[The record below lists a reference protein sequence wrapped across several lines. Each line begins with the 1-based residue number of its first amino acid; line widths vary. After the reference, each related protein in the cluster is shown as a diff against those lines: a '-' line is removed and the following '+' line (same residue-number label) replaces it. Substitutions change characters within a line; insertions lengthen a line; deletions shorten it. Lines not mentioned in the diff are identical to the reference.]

1 MPRVFCPDRVFP
13 GELFTL
19 MGEEGHHFARVLRVR
34 EGEELAVA
42 TPHGTYLGVVEQIQA
57 GASQVGVRIHDVLP
71 SHESVQR
78 VFVIQGLPK
87 GDKVDV
93 ILQKCTEVG
102 FSGLLLMR
110 AQRSV
115 VRLEANKM
123 EAKLQRWR
131 RIAKEAASQSQRDV
145 VPSVLYADSAVQVKH
160 FLESLAGSRV
170 LLLDENE
177 HNAGIQA
184 QLHQHAER
192 GSGLPIVIAVGPEGG
207 WDDSERDWWQNE
219 LGAVAVSVGP
229 RILRTETAGVVAVT
243 AALYEFGQLGG

>member
-1 MPRVFCPDRVFP
+1 MPRVFHPHDVLP
-13 GELFTL
+13 GELLSLT
-19 MGEEGHHFARVLRVR
+19 GEEGHHFARVLRVR
-34 EGEELAVA
+34 EGEELAIA
-42 TPHGTYLGVVEQIQA
+42 TPQATYLGVVERVEP
-57 GASQVGVRIHDVLP
+57 GASQVGVRIHGALP
-71 SHESVQR
+71 SHESEQQ

-87 GDKVDV
+87 GDKVDA

-115 VRLEANKM
+115 VRLEANKA
-123 EAKLQRWR
+123 EAKLQRWQK
-131 RIAKEAASQSQRDV
+131 IAKEAASQSQRDT
-145 VPSVLYADSAVQVKH
+145 VPSVQYADSPGQVKL
-160 FLESLAGSRV
+160 FLKSLPASHV

-177 HNAGIQA
+177 HNVGIQT
-184 QLHQHAER
+184 QLRRFAEQEGR
-192 GSGLPIVIAVGPEGG
+192 VPIVIAVGPEGG